1 MYIVVKNRAISSKD
15 QHDMTSLGEMTMEK
29 KIPFST
35 YAVIGTMLFGMFFGA
50 GNLIFPI
57 QMGQLAGTNYWL
69 ALIGFLVTAIGL
81 PFLGI
86 LAIGLSGSNGLR
98 DLASKVHPVFGL
110 LFALALYL
118 TIGPFFAIPRTA
130 TVPFVVGFEPFIDP
144 SQITLWLAVFSFVFF
159 AIVFY
164 FSLNPAKIMDIIG
177 KYLTPAFLVFL
188 FVLIGISL
196 FSPMGNF
203 VEPAGAYINEAFMT
217 GFKEGYNTMDALAS
231 LAFGIVV
238 IHAIKRTGITDKK
251 EIAKATWKSGI
262 FAMALMMLIYGL
274 ITYMGSSSVTAI
286 GTYENGGQIFAAVA
300 DYYFGSYGAILLAI
314 IIVLAC
320 LKTSIG
326 LITSC
331 SEFFHEVFP
340 KVSYKA
346 FVVLLCIVS
355 FVIANVGL
363 TNIITYAVPVLMF
376 LYPLAIVLII
386 LALFGPLFGYKQSVF
401 ATAILFTFFISVIDG
416 YNALINNVPAFEM
429 SAFTTVSEIYAQ
441 YLPLYSIG
449 LGWIVPA
456 VIGVVIGL
464 CIPVNDKSNAVGNQ

>member
-1 MYIVVKNRAISSKD
+1 MD
-15 QHDMTSLGEMTMEK
+15 K

-98 DLASKVHPVFGL
+98 DLASRVHPVFGVS
-110 LFALALYL
+110 FAVVLYL

-144 SQITLWLAVFSFVFF
+144 SQAKMWLAIFSLIFF
-159 AIVFY
+159 AVVFY
-164 FSLNPAKIMDIIG
+164 FSLNPAKIMDYIG
-177 KYLTPAFLVFL
+177 KYLTPAFLIFL

-196 FSPMGNF
+196 FSPMGSF
-203 VEPAGAYINEAFMT
+203 VEPAGAYINDAFMT

-231 LAFGIVV
+231 LAFGIIV
-238 IHAIKRTGITDKK
+238 INAIKRTGITDKK

-262 FAMALMMLIYGL
+262 FAMSLMMLIYGL
-274 ITYMGSSSVTAI
+274 IAFMGASSVTTI
-286 GTYENGGQIFAAVA
+286 GTFDNGGQIFAAVA
-300 DYYFGSYGAILLAI
+300 DHYFGSYGAILLAI

-340 KVSYKA
+340 KVSYKT
-346 FVVLLCIVS
+346 FVVLLCVVS
-355 FVIANVGL
+355 FTIANVGL
-363 TNIITYAVPVLMF
+363 TNIITYAIPVLMF
-376 LYPLAIVLII
+376 LYPLAIVLIF
-386 LALFGPLFGYKQSVF
+386 LALASPLFKGKQNVF
-401 ATAILFTFFISVIDG
+401 ATAILITFFVSIIDG
-416 YNALINNVPAFEM
+416 YNALVESVPGFEIGFLT
-429 SAFTTVSEIYAQ
+429 SVAEFYESV
-441 YLPLYSIG
+441 LPFYSIG

-456 VIGVVIGL
+456 LIGVVIGL
-464 CIPVNDKSNAVGNQ
+464 VIPSKTSEK

>member
-1 MYIVVKNRAISSKD
+1 MD
-15 QHDMTSLGEMTMEK
+15 K

-57 QMGQLAGTNYWL
+57 QMGQLAGTNYWF

-98 DLASKVHPVFGL
+98 DLASKVHPVFGVV
-110 LFALALYL
+110 FALALYL

-144 SQITLWLAVFSFVFF
+144 SQATLWLAVFSFVFF
-159 AIVFY
+159 AVVFY

-177 KYLTPAFLVFL
+177 KYLTPAFLIFL

-196 FSPMGNF
+196 LSPMGSF
-203 VEPAGAYINEAFMT
+203 VEPAGNYINEAFMT

-231 LAFGIVV
+231 LAFGIIV
-238 IHAIKRTGITDKK
+238 INAIKRTGVTDKK
-251 EIAKATWKSGI
+251 EIAKATLKSGV

-274 ITYMGSSSVTAI
+274 IAYMGASSVTAI
-286 GTYENGGQIFAAVA
+286 GTFDNGGQIFAAVA
-300 DYYFGSYGAILLAI
+300 DHYFGSYGAILLAI

-326 LITSC
+326 LITAC
-331 SEFFHEVFP
+331 SEFFNEVFP

-346 FVVLLCIVS
+346 FVVILCVVS
-355 FVIANVGL
+355 FTIANVGL

-386 LALFGPLFGYKQSVF
+386 LALVGPLFNYKQSVF
-401 ATAILFTFFISVIDG
+401 AVAILLTFFISLIDG
-416 YNALINNVPAFEM
+416 YNALVASVPTFEVGFLTEV
-429 SAFTTVSEIYAQ
+429 ADFYAQ

-456 VIGVVIGL
+456 VVGVLVGL
-464 CIPVNDKSNAVGNQ
+464 LIPTKK

>member
-1 MYIVVKNRAISSKD
+1 MD
-15 QHDMTSLGEMTMEK
+15 K

-98 DLASKVHPVFGL
+98 DLASKVHPVFGVV
-110 LFALALYL
+110 FALALYL

-144 SQITLWLAVFSFVFF
+144 SQATLWLAIFSFVFF
-159 AIVFY
+159 AVVFY

-177 KYLTPAFLVFL
+177 KYLTPAFLIFL

-196 FSPMGNF
+196 LSPMGSF
-203 VEPAGAYINEAFMT
+203 VEPAGSYINEAFMT

-231 LAFGIVV
+231 LAFGIIV
-238 IHAIKRTGITDKK
+238 INAIKRTGVTDKK
-251 EIAKATWKSGI
+251 EIAKATLKSGV

-274 ITYMGSSSVTAI
+274 IAYMGASSVTAI
-286 GTYENGGQIFAAVA
+286 GTFDNGGQIFAAVA
-300 DYYFGSYGAILLAI
+300 DHFFGSYGAILLAI

-326 LITSC
+326 LITAC

-346 FVVLLCIVS
+346 FVVILCVVS
-355 FVIANVGL
+355 FTIANVGL

-376 LYPLAIVLII
+376 LYPLAIVLIV
-386 LALFGPLFGYKQSVF
+386 LALVGPLFNYKQSVF
-401 ATAILFTFFISVIDG
+401 AVAILLTFFISLIDG
-416 YNALINNVPAFEM
+416 YNALVASVPAFEVGFLTEV
-429 SAFTTVSEIYAQ
+429 ADVYAR

-456 VIGVVIGL
+456 VVGVLVGL
-464 CIPVNDKSNAVGNQ
+464 LIPAKK

>member
-1 MYIVVKNRAISSKD
+1 MD
-15 QHDMTSLGEMTMEK
+15 K

-57 QMGQLAGTNYWL
+57 QMGQLAGTNYSL
-69 ALIGFLVTAIGL
+69 ALFGFLVTAIGL

-98 DLASKVHPVFGL
+98 DLASRVHPVFGVI
-110 LFALALYL
+110 FALALYL

-144 SQITLWLAVFSFVFF
+144 SQAKIWLAVFSFIFF

-164 FSLNPAKIMDIIG
+164 FSLNPAKIMDYIG
-177 KYLTPAFLVFL
+177 KYLTPAFLIFL
-188 FVLIGISL
+188 FILIAVSL

-203 VEPAGAYINEAFMT
+203 VEPVGSYINEAFMT

-231 LAFGIVV
+231 LAFGIIV
-238 IHAIKRTGITDKK
+238 INAIKRTGITDKK

-274 ITYMGSSSVTAI
+274 IAYMGASSVTAI
-286 GTYENGGQIFAAVA
+286 GTYDNGGQIFAAVA
-300 DYYFGSYGAILLAI
+300 DHYFGSYGAILLAI

-326 LITSC
+326 LITAC
-331 SEFFHEVFP
+331 SEFFNEVYP
-340 KVSYKA
+340 KISYKT
-346 FVVLLCIVS
+346 FVVVLCIVS
-355 FVIANVGL
+355 FTIANFGL
-363 TNIITYAVPVLMF
+363 TNIITFAIPVLMF
-376 LYPLAIVLII
+376 LYPLAIVLILLT
-386 LALFGPLFGYKQSVF
+386 LAGPLFRNKQLVF
-401 ATAILFTFFISVIDG
+401 ATAILFTFFISIIDG
-416 YNALINNVPAFEM
+416 YNALIDSVPAFEIGFL
-429 SAFTTVSEIYAQ
+429 SSIAEFYKEF
-441 YLPLYSIG
+441 LPLYSIG

-456 VIGVVIGL
+456 LVGAIIGII
-464 CIPVNDKSNAVGNQ
+464 IPSKK